1 MTDDAGIVVS
11 DGVEGTGPSA
21 GGTKAQGGVVSWL
34 TTTDH
39 KRIGILYVGTALTF
53 FGVAVCLA
61 LVMRLQ
67 LIVPNNTLLA
77 PEKYNQFFTMHGTTM
92 VFLFAMP
99 ALAGLVNYLIPLMI
113 GARDMAFPRL
123 NAFSYWLMVSG
134 GILLYASFLFGGAP
148 DTGWFSY
155 APLTSR
161 IYSAHDGVDFWSLSL
176 VALGVS
182 SLVGAANAIVT
193 MLRMRAPGMR
203 LRDMPLFA
211 FANFVNSFLILFA
224 IPSLTSALALLY
236 LDRHYGTSFFDVA
249 GGGDPIIWQHLFW
262 FFGHPEVYIL
272 ILPAFGIL
280 SEVVPVFS
288 RKPLFGRG
296 AMQVMIG
303 LIGFFGFTVWAHH
316 MFAVG
321 LGPLLD
327 KVFAGSSMI
336 IAVPT
341 GVKIFNWLATM
352 WGGSLRFR
360 TPLYFTSGFIA
371 MFVIGGLTGVSLAVV
386 PFDWQVTDSY
396 YLVAHFH
403 NVLFGGTLL
412 GVLAGLHYW
421 YPKATGRMLSERLGK
436 TSFWVIFLGF
446 NLTFMPMYVLGIL
459 GMPRRVYTYD
469 AGLGWE
475 PFNLVS
481 SIGGMVIATG
491 IVILIYNFIS
501 SLRRGSPAGDDP
513 WDAWTLEWA
522 TTSPPPAY
530 NFDTLPPVLGP
541 RPLWDLKNPDRPD
554 WLLSGQPEPQIPV
567 GETLAAEPPGARASA
582 TPATGT
588 GETQTATD
596 ATEIGSVAAFG
607 TAPGTGVAGATGTQ
621 GHEAGPGNS
630 SIPLIAALAVIAV
643 AAGGLGAPL
652 IPALGGVFLLGTLV
666 AWALQRWEDS
676 TYLSGGLRPPG
687 VTGMLLFIGSEAVF
701 FAALFYT
708 YVHLRYRAEAWP
720 PAGMPALDAGLP
732 AINTLILL
740 TSGLFAHWGFSG
752 LAKRRKVRFTFGTSV
767 AVILGVLFLSLQGV
781 EWSRVGFG
789 LSDGVYGSVFFTLT
803 GFHGAHVTAGILL
816 LIVAGFR
823 ALRGNWSSDVTTTE
837 LGLSEAGTYYWHF
850 VDVVW
855 IILFLLIYIWPAT
868 SQAM

>member
-1 MTDDAGIVVS
+1 
-11 DGVEGTGPSA
+11 
-21 GGTKAQGGVVSWL
+21 
-34 TTTDH
+34 
-39 KRIGILYVGTALTF
+39 
-53 FGVAVCLA
+53 
-61 LVMRLQ
+61 
-67 LIVPNNTLLA
+67 
-77 PEKYNQFFTMHGTTM
+77 
-92 VFLFAMP
+92 
-99 ALAGLVNYLIPLMI
+99 
-113 GARDMAFPRL
+113 
-123 NAFSYWLMVSG
+123 
-134 GILLYASFLFGGAP
+134 
-148 DTGWFSY
+148 
-155 APLTSR
+155 
-161 IYSAHDGVDFWSLSL
+161 
-176 VALGVS
+176 
-182 SLVGAANAIVT
+182 
-193 MLRMRAPGMR
+193 
-203 LRDMPLFA
+203 
-211 FANFVNSFLILFA
+211 
-224 IPSLTSALALLY
+224 
-236 LDRHYGTSFFDVA
+236 
-249 GGGDPIIWQHLFW
+249 
-262 FFGHPEVYIL
+262 
-272 ILPAFGIL
+272 
-280 SEVVPVFS
+280 
-288 RKPLFGRG
+288 
-296 AMQVMIG
+296 
-303 LIGFFGFTVWAHH
+303 
-316 MFAVG
+316 
-321 LGPLLD
+321 
-327 KVFAGSSMI
+327 MI

-360 TPLYFTSGFIA
+360 TPLLLRQRIHRHVRDRRAHRES
-371 MFVIGGLTGVSLAVV
+371 SLAVV

-396 YLVAHFH
+396 YVVAHFH

-412 GVLAGLHYW
+412 GVLAGLYYW

-491 IVILIYNFIS
+491 IVILIYNFLS
-501 SLRRGSPAGDDP
+501 SLRKGAPAGDDP

-554 WLLSGQPEPQIPV
+554 WMLAGQPEPQVPTT
-567 GETLAAEPPGARASA
+567 EAHEAEQP
-582 TPATGT
+582 
-588 GETQTATD
+588 
-596 ATEIGSVAAFG
+596 
-607 TAPGTGVAGATGTQ
+607 TAPGT
-621 GHEAGPGNS
+621 S

-643 AAGGLGAPL
+643 AAGGLGAPI
-652 IPALGGVFLLGTLV
+652 IPALGGAFLLGTLV
-666 AWALQRWEDS
+666 AWALQRWEES
-676 TYLSGGLRPPG
+676 THPSGGLRPPG
-687 VTGMLLFIGSEAVF
+687 VTGMLLFIGSEAMF

-708 YVHLRYRAEAWP
+708 YLHLRYRAEAWP

-752 LAKRRKVRFTFGTSV
+752 LAKRRKARFTSGTV
-767 AVILGVLFLSLQGV
+767 IAMILGVLFLSLQGV

-823 ALRGNWSSDVTTTE
+823 ALRGNWAGDVTTTE

-855 IILFLLIYIWPAT
+855 IILFLLIYIL
-868 SQAM
+868 

>member
-1 MTDDAGIVVS
+1 MTDDMGAKTKGGATAAPLADEERAGRS
-11 DGVEGTGPSA
+11 
-21 GGTKAQGGVVSWL
+21 GGLVSWL

-39 KRIGILYVGTALTF
+39 KRIGILYIGTALTF
-53 FGVAVCLA
+53 FVAAVCLA
-61 LVMRLQ
+61 LAMRLQ
-67 LIVPNNTLLA
+67 LIVPNNTLLSA
-77 PEKYNQFFTMHGTTM
+77 GQYNQVFTMHGTTM

-123 NAFSYWLMVSG
+123 NAFSYWLMLSG

-161 IYSAHDGVDFWSLSL
+161 IYSAHDGVDFWTLSL
-176 VALGVS
+176 LALGVS

-224 IPSLTSALALLY
+224 IPSLTAALAMLY
-236 LDRHYGTSFFDVA
+236 LDRHHGTSFFDVA

-272 ILPAFGIL
+272 ILPVFGIL

-288 RKPLFGRG
+288 RKPLFGRS

-303 LIGFFGFTVWAHH
+303 VIGFLGFTVWAHH
-316 MFAVG
+316 MFSVG
-321 LGPLLD
+321 MGPLLD
-327 KVFAGSSMI
+327 KIFAGSTMI
-336 IAVPT
+336 IAIPT

-360 TPLYFTSGFIA
+360 SPLYFTSGFIA

-396 YLVAHFH
+396 YVVAHFH

-412 GVLAGLHYW
+412 GVLGGLHYW
-421 YPKATGRMLSERLGK
+421 YPKVTGRMLNERLGK

-469 AGLGWE
+469 TGLGWD
-475 PFNLVS
+475 PYNLVS
-481 SIGGMVIATG
+481 SLGGMVIATG
-491 IVILIYNFIS
+491 IVILIYNFMT
-501 SLRRGSPAGDDP
+501 SLRRGAVAGDDP

-522 TTSPPPAY
+522 TTSPPPVH
-530 NFDTLPPVLGP
+530 NFDTLPAVRSP
-541 RPLWDLKNPDRPD
+541 RPLWDLKNPDQAD
-554 WLLSGQPEPQIPV
+554 WLESGRPRPTAPTEGPS
-567 GETLAAEPPGARASA
+567 AAAMDAGGGDAGRDPGAKRRR
-582 TPATGT
+582 
-588 GETQTATD
+588 
-596 ATEIGSVAAFG
+596 
-607 TAPGTGVAGATGTQ
+607 AGAPH
-621 GHEAGPGNS
+621 HEAPTSS
-630 SIPLIAALAVIAV
+630 SIPLVAALGVLAVV
-643 AAGGLGAPL
+643 AGGLGAPV
-652 IPALGGVFLLGTLV
+652 IPALGGVFLLGTMV
-666 AWALQRWEDS
+666 AWAWQRWDESD
-676 TYLSGGLRPPG
+676 YHPGGLRPPG

-708 YVHLRYRAEAWP
+708 YVHLRHRAEMWP
-720 PAGMPALDAGLP
+720 PLGMPALEAGLP
-732 AINTLILL
+732 AINTIILL
-740 TSGLFAHWGFSG
+740 TSGLFAHWGFWG
-752 LAKRRKVRFTFGTSV
+752 LAKRRKTRFTFGIGL
-767 AVILGVLFLSLQGV
+767 AVILGVVFLSLQGV
-781 EWSRVGFG
+781 EWSRAGFG
-789 LSDGVYGSVFFTLT
+789 LGDGVYGSVFFTLT
-803 GFHGAHVTAGILL
+803 GLHGAHVTAGVLL
-816 LIVAGFR
+816 LLVAVVR
-823 ALRGNWSSDVTTTE
+823 ARRGDWSSEATTTE
-837 LGLSEAGTYYWHF
+837 MGLAEAGTYYWHF

-855 IILFLLIYIWPAT
+855 IILFLLIYVWPVT

>member
-1 MTDDAGIVVS
+1 MTAEMGMNTSGEAAG
-11 DGVEGTGPSA
+11 GPSL
-21 GGTKAQGGVVSWL
+21 QGERNTPTQGLASWL

-39 KRIGILYVGTALTF
+39 KRIGILYIGTALGF
-53 FGVAVCLA
+53 FVLAILLA

-67 LIVPNNTLLA
+67 LIVPNNTLLS
-77 PEKYNQFFTMHGTTM
+77 PGQYNQVFTMHGTTM

-99 ALAGLVNYLIPLMI
+99 ALAGLLNYLVPLMI

-123 NAFSYWLMVSG
+123 NAFSYWLMLSG
-134 GILLYASFLFGGAP
+134 GILLYASFFFGGAP

-161 IYSAHDGVDFWSLSL
+161 IYSAHDGVDFWTLSL
-176 VALGVS
+176 LALGIS
-182 SLVGAANAIVT
+182 SLAGAANAIVT

-224 IPSLTSALALLY
+224 IPSLTAALAMLY

-272 ILPAFGIL
+272 ILPVFGIL
-280 SEVVPVFS
+280 SEVIPVFS

-296 AMQVMIG
+296 TMQVMVG
-303 LIGFFGFTVWAHH
+303 VIGFLGFTVWAHH
-316 MFAVG
+316 MFSVG
-321 LGPLLD
+321 MGSVLD
-327 KVFAGSSMI
+327 KIFAGSTMI

-360 TPLYFTSGFIA
+360 SPLYFTSGFIA

-396 YLVAHFH
+396 YIVAHFH

-412 GVLAGLHYW
+412 GVLGGLHYW

-475 PFNLVS
+475 PYNLVS

-491 IVILIYNFIS
+491 IVILMYNFIS
-501 SLRRGSPAGDDP
+501 SLRRGAPAGDDP

-522 TTSPPPAY
+522 TTSPPPAH

-554 WLLSGQPEPQIPV
+554 WLLSGQAEPASAKT
-567 GETLAAEPPGARASA
+567 EALAADTRADSRAADADVAADIGAADTGA
-582 TPATGT
+582 VETGIGGT
-588 GETQTATD
+588 GA
-596 ATEIGSVAAFG
+596 
-607 TAPGTGVAGATGTQ
+607 AGASH
-621 GHEAGPGNS
+621 HEAPLRS
-630 SIPLIAALAVIAV
+630 SIPLIAALGVIAV
-643 AAGGLGAPL
+643 AAGGLGAPV

-666 AWALQRWEDS
+666 AWSWQRWGESAHRAGD
-676 TYLSGGLRPPG
+676 LRPPG

-701 FAALFYT
+701 FAALFYA
-708 YVHLRYRAEAWP
+708 YIHLRQRADMWP
-720 PAGMPALDAGLP
+720 PAGMPVLEAGLP
-732 AINTLILL
+732 AVNTLILL

-752 LAKRRKVRFTFGTSV
+752 LAKRRKLRFTFGTGL
-767 AVILGVLFLSLQGV
+767 AVVLGVLFLSLQGV
-781 EWSRVGFG
+781 EWSRAGFG
-789 LSDGVYGSVFFTLT
+789 LGDGVYGSVFYTLT
-803 GFHGAHVTAGILL
+803 GFHGAHVTAGIVLL
-816 LIVAGFR
+816 VLALAR
-823 ALRGNWSSDVTTTE
+823 ARGSWGSDVTSAQ
-837 LGLSEAGTYYWHF
+837 LGLAEAGTYYWHF

-855 IILFLLIYIWPAT
+855 IILFLLIYVWPGG
-868 SQAM
+868 SHAM